1 MKYAHEL
8 YTYMMHTIHTYI
20 LHIHSREGMCW
31 TERKATGLGVE
42 ELVMAELQLSDSLAR
57 APTSEDVVALAQAAW
72 PWQGQSG
79 LFTRAWSAECI
90 RPKHH
95 YVIHLP
101 KLLSKWAYLIPTL
114 VHT

>member
-1 MKYAHEL
+1 MKYVHEL

-57 APTSEDVVALAQAAW
+57 APTSEDVVALAY
-72 PWQGQSG
+72 G
-79 LFTRAWSAECI
+79 LF
-90 RPKHH
+90 
-95 YVIHLP
+95 LP
-101 KLLSKWAYLIPTL
+101 PSLLFPLALPSSSLHALFLRGLLSL
-114 VHT
+114 